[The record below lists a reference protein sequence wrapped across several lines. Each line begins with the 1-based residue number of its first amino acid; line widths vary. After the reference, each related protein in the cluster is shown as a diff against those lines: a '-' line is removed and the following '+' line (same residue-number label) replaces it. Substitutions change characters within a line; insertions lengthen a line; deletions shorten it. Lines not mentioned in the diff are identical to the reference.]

1 LKNTFSRVNRLSS
14 HTLIRQLFQ
23 DGNTF
28 HITPFR
34 ITWKFAAF
42 NLAFPLKVLISIPK
56 HLFPRAVDRNL
67 IRRRIREAYRLN
79 RHEISESLSVT
90 GRGMLLSIHYTA
102 KEILPFDVIQGKI
115 ILLLHRLKEENEKV
129 TG

>member
-1 LKNTFSRVNRLSS
+1 LKYTFSRVDRLSS

-34 ITWKFAAF
+34 ITWKFATLPA
-42 NLAFPLKVLISIPK
+42 AFPLQVLISIPK

-79 RHEISESLSVT
+79 RHETSESLSAT

-102 KEILPFDVIQGKI
+102 KEILPFAVIQGKI